1 MLSHTSIVCSK
12 LLQIG
17 CLIIIIIMCPTHV
30 YSSIVQNPDQGTK
43 FAIVPPHTMEKWFD
57 LADVIPSANP
67 LSGQDTGRSLANI
80 YRSILTQMTIK
91 NLQKQGERVQ
101 GMYNQ
106 AIGFL
111 NEVMPHPEDLTKN
124 TTRLALYN
132 EYKEQYNDRRLEVE
146 NIILDKQQQLESLK
160 YELWFQR
167 SYPSLLAKVE
177 SAYVRWLIF
186 GQKELCDIYI
196 TYLDTGSS
204 AKILEEARVVMRAA
218 GVTSLDRTRTIYPVS
233 FEPSDW
239 YRYLLPT
246 E

>member
-1 MLSHTSIVCSK
+1 MFLHACIFIT
-12 LLQIG
+12 LLR
-17 CLIIIIIMCPTHV
+17 M
-30 YSSIVQNPDQGTK
+30 QNPDEGTK
-43 FAIVPPHTMEKWFD
+43 FAVVPPRTMEKWFD

-80 YRSILTQMTIK
+80 YRSILSQMTIK
-91 NLQKQGERVQ
+91 NLKEQGDRIQ
-101 GMYNQ
+101 SLYNE

-111 NEVMPHPEDLTKN
+111 NKVMPHPEDLTRN

-132 EYKEQYNDRRLEVE
+132 EYKEQYNDRRLNME
-146 NIILDKQQQLESLK
+146 NIILEKQQELESLK
-160 YELWFQR
+160 YQLWFQR

-204 AKILEEARVVMRAA
+204 AKILEEARVVLRAA

-246 E
+246 G

>member
-1 MLSHTSIVCSK
+1 M
-12 LLQIG
+12 
-17 CLIIIIIMCPTHV
+17 
-30 YSSIVQNPDQGTK
+30 YFVQNKDKDMK

-67 LSGQDTGRSLANI
+67 LSGQDTGRSLATI
-80 YRSILTQMTIK
+80 YRGILTKTTIK
-91 NLQKQGERVQ
+91 NLKEQGEAVQ
-101 GMYNQ
+101 SLYNQ

-111 NEVMPHPEDLTKN
+111 NEVMPHPENLGTN

-132 EYKEQYNDRRLEVE
+132 EYKELYNDRRLEME
-146 NIILDKQQQLESLK
+146 DKIEDKRRNLQYLD

-167 SYPSLLAKVE
+167 HYPSLLAKVE

-196 TYLDTGSS
+196 TYLDTGAS
-204 AKILEEARVVMRAA
+204 AKILEEARVIMRSA
-218 GVTSLDRTRTIYPVS
+218 GVTSLDRTRTIFPVS

-239 YRYLLPT
+239 YKFLLPPL
-246 E
+246 

>member
-1 MLSHTSIVCSK
+1 
-12 LLQIG
+12 
-17 CLIIIIIMCPTHV
+17 
-30 YSSIVQNPDQGTK
+30 
-43 FAIVPPHTMEKWFD
+43 MEKWFD

-67 LSGQDTGRSLANI
+67 LSGQDTGRSLATI
-80 YRSILTQMTIK
+80 YRGILTKMTIK
-91 NLQKQGERVQ
+91 NLKEQGEAIQ
-101 GMYNQ
+101 SLYNQ

-111 NEVMPHPEDLTKN
+111 NEVMPHPENLGTN

-132 EYKEQYNDRRLEVE
+132 EYQELYNDRRLEME
-146 NIILDKQQQLESLK
+146 DKIEEKRRNLQYLD

-167 SYPSLLAKVE
+167 HYPSLLAKVE

-196 TYLDTGSS
+196 TYLDTGAS

-239 YRYLLPT
+239 YKFLLPPM
-246 E
+246 

>member
-1 MLSHTSIVCSK
+1 MIICASLLVIMHPSI
-12 LLQIG
+12 LL
-17 CLIIIIIMCPTHV
+17 
-30 YSSIVQNPDQGTK
+30 QNPDQGTK

-57 LADVIPSANP
+57 LADVIPSAEP
-67 LSGQDTGRSLANI
+67 LSGQDTGRSLANV
-80 YRSILTQMTIK
+80 YRSILTKMTIK
-91 NLQKQGERVQ
+91 NLEEQGEAVQ
-101 GMYNQ
+101 RLYNQ

-111 NEVMPHPEDLTKN
+111 NEVMPHPENLVKN

-132 EYKEQYNDRRLEVE
+132 EYKEQYNERRLEME
-146 NIILDKQQQLESLK
+146 NIILDKQDKLESIK
-160 YELWFQR
+160 YQLWFQR
-167 SYPSLLAKVE
+167 SYPLLQAKVE

-196 TYLDTGSS
+196 TYLDTSASS
-204 AKILEEARVVMRAA
+204 KSLQEARVVMRAA

-246 E
+246 G

>member
-1 MLSHTSIVCSK
+1 MQK
-12 LLQIG
+12 PYEPG
-17 CLIIIIIMCPTHV
+17 A
-30 YSSIVQNPDQGTK
+30 K
-43 FAIVPPHTMEKWFD
+43 FAVVPPQKMEKWFD
-57 LADVIPSANP
+57 LADVIPSVNP

-80 YRSILTQMTIK
+80 YRSILSQMTIK
-91 NLQKQGERVQ
+91 NLKEQGDRIQ
-101 GMYNQ
+101 SLYNE

-111 NEVMPHPEDLTKN
+111 NKVMPHPEDLTRN

-132 EYKEQYNDRRLEVE
+132 EYKEQYNDRRLNMEK
-146 NIILDKQQQLESLK
+146 IILDKQEEMQSIKYQQ
-160 YELWFQR
+160 WFQR

-204 AKILEEARVVMRAA
+204 AKILEEARVVLRAA
-218 GVTSLDRTRTIYPVS
+218 GVISLDRTRTIYPVS

-246 E
+246 G

>member
-1 MLSHTSIVCSK
+1 M
-12 LLQIG
+12 
-17 CLIIIIIMCPTHV
+17 
-30 YSSIVQNPDQGTK
+30 YFVQNKDKDMK

-67 LSGQDTGRSLANI
+67 LSGQDTGRSLATI
-80 YRSILTQMTIK
+80 YRGILTKITIK
-91 NLQKQGERVQ
+91 NLKEQGEAVQ
-101 GMYNQ
+101 SLYNQ

-111 NEVMPHPEDLTKN
+111 NEVMPHPENLGTN

-132 EYKEQYNDRRLEVE
+132 EYKELYNDRRLEME
-146 NIILDKQQQLESLK
+146 DKIEDKRRNLQYLD

-167 SYPSLLAKVE
+167 HYPSLLAKVE

-196 TYLDTGSS
+196 TYLDTGAS
-204 AKILEEARVVMRAA
+204 AKVLEEARVIMRSA

-239 YRYLLPT
+239 YKFLLPPL
-246 E
+246 

>member
-1 MLSHTSIVCSK
+1 M
-12 LLQIG
+12 
-17 CLIIIIIMCPTHV
+17 
-30 YSSIVQNPDQGTK
+30 QNKDKDRK
-43 FAIVPPHTMEKWFD
+43 FAVVPPHTMEKWFD

-67 LSGQDTGRSLANI
+67 LSGQDTGRSLATI
-80 YRSILTQMTIK
+80 YRGILTKTTIK
-91 NLQKQGERVQ
+91 NLKEQGEAVQ
-101 GMYNQ
+101 SLYNQ

-111 NEVMPHPEDLTKN
+111 NEVMPHPENLGTN
-124 TTRLALYN
+124 TTRLALYH
-132 EYKEQYNDRRLEVE
+132 EYKELYNDRRLEME
-146 NIILDKQQQLESLK
+146 DKIEEKRRNLQYLD

-167 SYPSLLAKVE
+167 HYPSLLAKVE

-196 TYLDTGSS
+196 TYLDTGAS

-239 YRYLLPT
+239 YKFLLPPL
-246 E
+246 